1 MMTNNLWFLAA
12 TWNYTRKIWSVDTMK
27 IREKRLTYAY
37 AFEPSVESHFERGP
51 QGIYFF
57 HALS

>member
-1 MMTNNLWFLAA
+1 
-12 TWNYTRKIWSVDTMK
+12 MK